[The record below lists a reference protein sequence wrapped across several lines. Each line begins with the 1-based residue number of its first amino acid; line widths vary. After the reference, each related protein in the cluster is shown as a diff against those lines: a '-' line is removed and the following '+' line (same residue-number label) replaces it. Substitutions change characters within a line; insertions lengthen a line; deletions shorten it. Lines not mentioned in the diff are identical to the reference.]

1 MAKNWL
7 LLNFLVRSKN
17 YIYIFEDFTTLLKQC
32 IALNFCSDIL
42 WLFRSTILW
51 YHILQSVK
59 YLLFQNVTYF
69 ISIEKVFNTYQFLLK
84 GLDVYNSCSWVSR
97 VWNKNYVT
105 MHTWSVK
112 YENFWNVRYFTSIE
126 RSDQFF

>member
-17 YIYIFEDFTTLLKQC
+17 YIYIFEDSTTLLKKC

-42 WLFRSTILW
+42 WIFRSRILW

-59 YLLFQNVTYF
+59 YQLFQNVKYF
-69 ISIEKVFNTYQFLLK
+69 ISIERVFNTYQFLLK
-84 GLDVYNSCSWVSR
+84 DLDVYNSCSWVSR

-105 MHTWSVK
+105 RYAWSVK
-112 YENFWNVRYFTSIE
+112 DENLQNVRYFTSVE